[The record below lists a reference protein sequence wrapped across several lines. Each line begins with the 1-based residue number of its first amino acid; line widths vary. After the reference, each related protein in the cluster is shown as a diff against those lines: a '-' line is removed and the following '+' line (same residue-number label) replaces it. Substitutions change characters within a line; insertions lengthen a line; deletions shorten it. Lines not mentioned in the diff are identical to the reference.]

1 MRPEAETPED
11 QMSVLDALSKI
22 EKLHAGH
29 DVSKFDSSEKS
40 VNLFLKKY
48 ALQNQAIDSSR
59 TYVVHLNSVVVGYY
73 TLSFG
78 SAKPEECPVNV
89 ADGMPR
95 YPMGIM
101 IFARFGV
108 DKEYRG
114 TGLAQSLLK
123 DAFLRTIEAAE
134 IGGLKAILL
143 DAINEKLMAYYKR
156 YGFIECPVGERR
168 MMIAIQDVRAAAQ

>member
-1 MRPEAETPED
+1 M
-11 QMSVLDALSKI
+11 
-22 EKLHAGH
+22 
-29 DVSKFDSSEKS
+29 
-40 VNLFLKKY
+40 
-48 ALQNQAIDSSR
+48 
-59 TYVVHLNSVVVGYY
+59 VHLNGVVAGYY

-78 SAKPEECPVNV
+78 SAKPEECPANI
-89 ADGMPR
+89 ADKMPR
-95 YPMGIM
+95 YPMGVM

-143 DAINEKLMAYYKR
+143 DAINERLIVYYKQ
-156 YGFIECPVGERR
+156 YGFIECPAGERR
-168 MMIAIQDVRAAAQ
+168 MMIAIQDVRLAAGAQ